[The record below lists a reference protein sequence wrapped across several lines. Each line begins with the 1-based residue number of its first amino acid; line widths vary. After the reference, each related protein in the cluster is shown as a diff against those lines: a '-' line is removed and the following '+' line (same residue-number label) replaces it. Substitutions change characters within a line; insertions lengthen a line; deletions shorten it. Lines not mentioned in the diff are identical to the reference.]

1 MFFVLT
7 KINSFILET
16 LDLQPSTLYNTYY
29 RQSNTDEYQEQDAGV
44 DSYNNPTTTSTIRP
58 TFTEHNPSID
68 MDQYCGACR
77 YDGRRLHFKKYC
89 KRDYS
94 KLINDEHQLIFIDFV
109 SSYSCTCNE
118 ST

>member
-1 MFFVLT
+1 
-7 KINSFILET
+7 
-16 LDLQPSTLYNTYY
+16 LYNTYY

-44 DSYNNPTTTSTIRP
+44 DSYNNPTTTSTVYP
-58 TFTEHNPSID
+58 AFTEHNPSID

-94 KLINDEHQLIFIDFV
+94 KLINNEHQLIFIDFV
-109 SSYSCTCNE
+109 YSYSCTCNE